1 MQRLDYA
8 ALRKSCRIPILTV
21 YNSPKDFPG
30 RFVIRLFDVDQPTML
45 YFVADTLEGVR
56 AVVPHE
62 MRRLA
67 RHPDDDPC
75 IVEVYV

>member
-1 MQRLDYA
+1 MERLNYA
-8 ALRKSCRIPILTV
+8 YLRKLCRIPILTV

-45 YFVADTLEGVR
+45 CFAADTLEAVR
-56 AVVPHE
+56 AVVPPE

-75 IVEVYV
+75 IVEAYV

>member
-30 RFVIRLFDVDQPTML
+30 RFVIRLFDVEQPTML

-67 RHPDDDPC
+67 RCPGDDPC
-75 IVEVYV
+75 IVEAYV